1 MEIMS
6 TEETVR
12 VLIEAWKLMVG
23 RFPGA
28 KIEHAHAV
36 ATTFANLPPPF
47 LNLSMPDRP
56 LPAPQDLRAALTV
69 IKKRAKSC
77 EYASLV
83 ALCDSWAPPEWE
95 RIAAEE
101 GFALALNMTG
111 MATDQLLPPRRPL
124 PKLEFR
130 RVSDQTTARDLAMIN
145 GQAYKMSLDLF
156 ECLCNLH
163 LWHQDSFGYVG
174 YSADKAVTCAA
185 VFPVAGTIYV
195 AFVATLPE
203 SHGKG
208 CAEAVVRHAIEQ
220 GRRALSLAGKTLT
233 RMTLHASDMGRPVY
247 SAMGFDSG
255 ARVVLLE
262 PQHKT
267 IPS

>member
-1 MEIMS
+1 MDIMS

-28 KIEHAHAV
+28 RIEHAQSV
-36 ATTFANLPPPF
+36 ATTFANLPLPF

-56 LPAPQDLRAALTV
+56 LRDVQALRAALTV
-69 IKKRAKSC
+69 IKHRAKSC
-77 EYASLV
+77 EHASLV
-83 ALCDSWAPPEWE
+83 ALCEPWAPPDWE
-95 RIAAEE
+95 RVVEEE

-124 PKLEFR
+124 PELEFR
-130 RVSDQTTARDLAMIN
+130 RVTDEATARDLAMIN

-163 LWHQDSFGYVG
+163 LWREDTFGYVG
-174 YSADKAVTCAA
+174 YSADKAVTCAS

-208 CAEAVVRHAIEQ
+208 YAEAVMRHAIDQ
-220 GRRALSLAGKTLT
+220 GQRALGLT

-255 ARVVLLE
+255 AKVILLE
-262 PQHKT
+262 PQNKT